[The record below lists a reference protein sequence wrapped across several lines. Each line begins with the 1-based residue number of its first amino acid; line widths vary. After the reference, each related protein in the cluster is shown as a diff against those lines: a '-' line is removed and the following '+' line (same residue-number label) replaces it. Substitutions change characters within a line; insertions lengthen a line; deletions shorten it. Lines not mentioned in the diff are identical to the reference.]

1 MNGPTGQW
9 ILKIILPGLR
19 IQSEIL
25 TDLRILNLQRLAISS
40 IFWVLIFKFAREE
53 VRIVH
58 LNNLQKYVVSGS
70 DCKFF
75 LSQTRLSARHASV
88 KY

>member
-25 TDLRILNLQRLAISS
+25 TDLRILNLQRFAISS
-40 IFWVLIFKFAREE
+40 IFWGPDFFNLLVRKF
-53 VRIVH
+53 
-58 LNNLQKYVVSGS
+58 GS
-70 DCKFF
+70 WI
-75 LSQTRLSARHASV
+75 
-88 KY
+88 